1 MCSLQD
7 TKTKKKYKKV
17 DSNMEKY
24 NVIKASVKPYMM
36 YILIRNSLRFNSPFL
51 LTWTEE
57 FDKFFVIF

>member
-51 LTWTEE
+51 LT
-57 FDKFFVIF
+57 